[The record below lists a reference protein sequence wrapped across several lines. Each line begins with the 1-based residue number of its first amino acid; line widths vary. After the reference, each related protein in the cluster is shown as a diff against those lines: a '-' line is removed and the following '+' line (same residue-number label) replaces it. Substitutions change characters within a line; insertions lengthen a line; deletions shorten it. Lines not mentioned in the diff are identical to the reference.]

1 MIWTT
6 TPQSFIAL
14 GFLKLG
20 HFIRFGSYGKS
31 QDLITFCRPGSSL
44 KILAQFHYQ
53 KYFLKI
59 QFKYD
64 QILHDLDYHPIEFHS
79 CRIFCMRLEIIWKL
93 GHVIRFVSY
102 SQSKDL
108 ADPVQG
114 LRSSLNFIIRNIF
127 FKSNLNTTKFYM
139 IWTTTPQS
147 FIALGFLKLGH
158 FIRFGSYGK
167 SQDLITFCRP
177 GSSLKILAQF
187 HYKKHFFKIQF

>member
-6 TPQSFIAL
+6 IPQSFIAL
-14 GFLKLG
+14 GFLKLC
-20 HFIRFGSYGKS
+20 HFIRFGSYSQS

-79 CRIFCMRLEIIWKL
+79 CRLFCRRLEIILKL
-93 GHVIRFVSY
+93 GHFIRFLSY
-102 SQSKDL
+102 SQSQDL
-108 ADPVQG
+108 AEPVQV

-127 FKSNLNTTKFYM
+127 KKSNLNTTKFNM
-139 IWTTTPQS
+139 IWTTIPQS
-147 FIALGFLKLGH
+147 FIALGFFKLGH

-177 GSSLKILAQF
+177 GSSPKILAQF
-187 HYKKHFFKIQF
+187 HYKKHFLKI

>member
-6 TPQSFIAL
+6 TAQSFIAL

-59 QFKYD
+59 QFKYN

-79 CRIFCMRLEIIWKL
+79 CRLFCMRLEIIWKL

-108 ADPVQG
+108 ADPVQA
-114 LRSSLNFIIRNIF
+114 LRSSPNFITKNIF
-127 FKSNLNTTKFYM
+127 LKFNFNTTKFCM
-139 IWTTTPQS
+139 ISTTTPLS
-147 FIALGFLKLGH
+147 FIAVGFFVGV
-158 FIRFGSYGK
+158 
-167 SQDLITFCRP
+167 
-177 GSSLKILAQF
+177 
-187 HYKKHFFKIQF
+187 